1 MCERKAEAGA
11 VKNSYLAGLFA
22 DSYSDKWLWGGVKWD
37 LKTMERMQN
46 PGALENYGFKVYSQ
60 NDEDGMIEEIFHRI
74 GTVNKIFIEF
84 GVQDGLE
91 SNTHYLLFKDWS
103 GLWIE
108 CDKNAFQ
115 QICRKFVNVIK
126 DGQLMVRNEFVTKD
140 NINRLFQESG
150 ISGEID
156 LLSIDVD
163 GNDYYIFEHIN
174 AVCPRVVIME
184 YNGKFPPDCFFKQAY
199 NEEHVWDGTDWH
211 GASLC
216 ALNELAVRKG
226 YVLAGTNING
236 CNAFFIRK
244 DLVNDQFLQ
253 PMTPEYLFNPMRVN
267 LKHKSGHPSGNCLYK
282 MRDGIGGVLDFYPDA
297 QICFV
302 CGFSQPEKNEW
313 YRYCY
318 MNELHAK
325 IYVRE
330 QETQAEELVLEYLN
344 PFGHPGFVLH
354 VHHKGRLVQ
363 RLEIQDG
370 EGKIRIPK
378 NALESD
384 RGYALE
390 LTIDRLLVPA
400 KVSGGNDERA
410 LGIGLKF

>member
-1 MCERKAEAGA
+1 
-11 VKNSYLAGLFA
+11 
-22 DSYSDKWLWGGVKWD
+22 
-37 LKTMERMQN
+37 
-46 PGALENYGFKVYSQ
+46 
-60 NDEDGMIEEIFHRI
+60 
-74 GTVNKIFIEF
+74 
-84 GVQDGLE
+84 
-91 SNTHYLLFKDWS
+91 
-103 GLWIE
+103 
-108 CDKNAFQ
+108 
-115 QICRKFVNVIK
+115 
-126 DGQLMVRNEFVTKD
+126 
-140 NINRLFQESG
+140 
-150 ISGEID
+150 
-156 LLSIDVD
+156 
-163 GNDYYIFEHIN
+163 
-174 AVCPRVVIME
+174 ME

-199 NEEHVWDGTDWH
+199 NEEHLWDGTDWH

-226 YVLAGTNING
+226 YVLVGTNING

-253 PMTPEYLFNPMRVN
+253 PMTPEY
-267 LKHKSGHPSGNCLYK
+267 
-282 MRDGIGGVLDFYPDA
+282 YPDA

-318 MNELHAK
+318 MNALHAK

-330 QETQAEELVLEYLN
+330 QKTQAEYLN

-363 RLEIQDG
+363 RLAIQDG
-370 EGKIRIPK
+370 EGKICIPK

-390 LTIDRLLVPA
+390 LTIDRLMVPA